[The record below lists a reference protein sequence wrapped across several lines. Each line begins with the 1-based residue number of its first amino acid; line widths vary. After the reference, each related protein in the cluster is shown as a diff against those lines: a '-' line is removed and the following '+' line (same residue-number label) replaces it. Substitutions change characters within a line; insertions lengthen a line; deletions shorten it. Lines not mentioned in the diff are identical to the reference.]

1 MTNKKDL
8 GIKISDLIDISTG
21 EPKKEIVDVRELPSM
36 KSKDKRP
43 IDDNNI
49 VFLSDLGLK

>member
-8 GIKISDLIDISTG
+8 GIKISDLIDTSTG
-21 EPKKEIVDVRELPSM
+21 QPKKEIIDIRELPSM

-43 IDDNNI
+43 IDNNNI
-49 VFLSDLGLK
+49 VFLSELGLK